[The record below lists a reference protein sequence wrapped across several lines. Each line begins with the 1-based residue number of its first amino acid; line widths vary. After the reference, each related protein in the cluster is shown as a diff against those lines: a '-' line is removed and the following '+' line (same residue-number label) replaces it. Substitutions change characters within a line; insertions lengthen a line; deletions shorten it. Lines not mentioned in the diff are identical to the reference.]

1 MSILTNKKNKIDNN
15 SSFTKELNAI
25 NSKVLNYAILITV
38 LFSIPSILN
47 LINKINQ
54 VGFNPIQ
61 FIYFF
66 LAISAVVLYFFK
78 RRIKFK
84 TRFFLF
90 ISLLILL
97 ALTAMIDV
105 GSIGFWP
112 NYIILIVLIITLFY
126 RNIYSFIVFGI
137 FLSLIIL
144 TAYLYYN
151 KYFIYSF
158 DILIYANSI
167 IAWSTLIST
176 LIFTSMIVI
185 FTVDMQRRFFIST
198 IKQLTLEK
206 EKVQRSEQKFK
217 NIFDSSTEGIIISDF
232 EGHILETN
240 QALLNFM
247 NLTKDQL
254 NDKTIRDFVL
264 PEYHAIM
271 KERTESLIP
280 NESPPLLEMQV
291 KNFKSETVPVEINM
305 ILIDYNNQ
313 KAVFSVI
320 RDITERKKMEQN
332 ILSTIIQTEEKERSR
347 LAKELHDGVGPLLS
361 ATKIYAKALPN
372 ADNEEERVYTIMKLN
387 ETVNEAIISAQEI
400 ANNISP
406 HVLRNFGLKG
416 AIESF
421 YQKINKISSFTFDFH
436 SNLEERINE
445 NIETILYRVVV
456 ELINN
461 TIKYANAKLVTVI
474 LIIDENKISLNYSD
488 DGKGFDLE
496 KTKKMSTSMGLSNIY
511 SRIKSLNGQIIMY
524 SEKNKGFEVDVKIDL

>member
-1 MSILTNKKNKIDNN
+1 
-15 SSFTKELNAI
+15 
-25 NSKVLNYAILITV
+25 
-38 LFSIPSILN
+38 
-47 LINKINQ
+47 
-54 VGFNPIQ
+54 
-61 FIYFF
+61 
-66 LAISAVVLYFFK
+66 
-78 RRIKFK
+78 
-84 TRFFLF
+84 
-90 ISLLILL
+90 
-97 ALTAMIDV
+97 
-105 GSIGFWP
+105 
-112 NYIILIVLIITLFY
+112 
-126 RNIYSFIVFGI
+126 
-137 FLSLIIL
+137 
-144 TAYLYYN
+144 
-151 KYFIYSF
+151 
-158 DILIYANSI
+158 
-167 IAWSTLIST
+167 
-176 LIFTSMIVI
+176 MIVI